1 MDRKKFDKLKKEI
14 EIVEAWIEFS
24 IKNNEDKRAE
34 RVERM
39 ERERETAA
47 EIEKQFSDALSQD
60 DFDEVRR
67 IQKEREKHIEEAEF
81 CATLIKLSDEKP
93 IASEE
98 QCKARI
104 DALITEF
111 DEFAKDAE
119 KEVAKLIYRLGQIA
133 GLLGKMS
140 DNVERDIQV
149 IKSKL
154 LRDDRIRY
162 SDNGIMREHDGVMSY
177 LNHIYHHSVYGS
189 IIGEDNFDRQTE
201 YPVHEY
207 MTIETK
213 PASVDKEPKRRTKN
227 KKDLESI
234 DDKATESDTVNDN
247 SDNSDIV
254 DGKAD
259 NADTDSGKSD
269 KPDTD
274 SGNMDIP
281 DTENG
286 NSDSPDMVSG
296 SADNADT
303 ADDNTTN
310 RKKVVNDAE

>member
-14 EIVEAWIEFS
+14 EVTESWIESS
-24 IKNNEDKRAE
+24 IERSESRRAE
-34 RVERM
+34 TMERI

-47 EIEKQFSDALSQD
+47 EIAKKLDTALSQD
-60 DFDEVRR
+60 NYDEFRR
-67 IQKEREKHIEEAEF
+67 IQKEYEYHREEAEF
-81 CATLIKLSDEKP
+81 CATLIKLMDEKP
-93 IASEE
+93 IESEE
-98 QCKARI
+98 LCKARI

-140 DNVERDIQV
+140 DNVERDIQI

-162 SDNGIMREHDGVMSY
+162 SDNGIMRKHDGVMSY

-207 MTIETK
+207 MAIETE

-234 DDKATESDTVNDN
+234 DDKVTESDTVNGN

-259 NADTDSGKSD
+259 NADTVSGKSD

-281 DTENG
+281 DTKNG

-296 SADNADT
+296 SVDDADIT
-303 ADDNTTN
+303 DDKTTN
-310 RKKVVNDAE
+310 RKKVVNDE